1 MMYRRVTN
9 QRSTGTVPG
18 LVLFETQPMFQHA
31 REVVHE
37 LMMCSGVENGGHLKK
52 KNHGGHS
59 LCTLLL
65 VLDGLD
71 QGW

>member
-1 MMYRRVTN
+1 MMYRRVIN
-9 QRSTGTVPG
+9 QISTGTVPG

-52 KNHGGHS
+52 KKIMVDIAFAPYCWF
-59 LCTLLL
+59 LM
-65 VLDGLD
+65 D
-71 QGW
+71 

>member
-1 MMYRRVTN
+1 M
-9 QRSTGTVPG
+9 PG

-52 KNHGGHS
+52 KKIMVDI
-59 LCTLLL
+59 CTLLL
-65 VLDGLD
+65 VLDGLG